1 MAQSLHEPLLP
12 SWRMLALR
20 GSVAL
25 LFGFLAA
32 LWPDITLLW
41 LVVLFS
47 AYALFG
53 GAAAL
58 VSAVERRKVH
68 DDWWLLLLLGL
79 VGLGVGI
86 VALVHP
92 ALTALILV
100 LLMGSYALTTG
111 VLDIAIAIRLRKRI
125 RREWLLILNGLVSIL
140 FGALV
145 FLFPASGALAL
156 VWLIS
161 AYALLTGMLLL
172 SLAFRMR
179 SWSRGGAATPGTPGR
194 HDAGLAAGST

>member
-20 GSVAL
+20 GSV
-25 LFGFLAA
+25 
-32 LWPDITLLW
+32 
-41 LVVLFS
+41 
-47 AYALFG
+47 ALFG

-140 FGALV
+140 F
-145 FLFPASGALAL
+145 
-156 VWLIS
+156 
-161 AYALLTGMLLL
+161 
-172 SLAFRMR
+172 
-179 SWSRGGAATPGTPGR
+179 
-194 HDAGLAAGST
+194 

>member
-41 LVVLFS
+41 LV
-47 AYALFG
+47 
-53 GAAAL
+53 
-58 VSAVERRKVH
+58 
-68 DDWWLLLLLGL
+68 
-79 VGLGVGI
+79 GLGVGI

-92 ALTALILV
+92 ALTSLILV

-145 FLFPASGALAL
+145 FLYPASGALAR
-156 VWLIS
+156 VWLFS

-179 SWSRGGAATPGTPGR
+179 SWSRGGAATPGTPGG